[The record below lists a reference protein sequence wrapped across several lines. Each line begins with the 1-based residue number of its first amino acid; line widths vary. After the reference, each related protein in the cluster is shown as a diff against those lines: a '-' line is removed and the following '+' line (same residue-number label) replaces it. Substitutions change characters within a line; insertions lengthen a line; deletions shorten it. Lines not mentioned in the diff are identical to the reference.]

1 MPTVSTASEQS
12 PNSVPGVRIRTVVF
26 CQHQRPSRQSA
37 AEISRIHKAFV
48 RHRLHCYTLNQLILP
63 TSQLSLCSFFLTSR
77 QSPLPANS
85 SPSALTLRLGPT
97 SVIFCDRAVAIFS
110 PSFTLCIYLVGQCR
124 CLHRSVTVPAPHVGS
139 LILLSHFVV
148 SHSVSLSTSASR
160 PLPAPSR

>member
-26 CQHQRPSRQSA
+26 CQHQCPSRQPPKFHAYIKLLSDIAFIVTLLISSSCRHLSYRSA
-37 AEISRIHKAFV
+37 SH
-48 RHRLHCYTLNQLILP
+48 
-63 TSQLSLCSFFLTSR
+63 FLTSR